1 MKKLISALVVL
12 FCMISSTYAF
22 SLAFGAR
29 GILGKDMDS
38 LSSLNVNNVFNSET
52 SAGFGAY
59 VNLGLFGGLGVQGE
73 VNVNMK
79 NVMLIPYTNIPVQY
93 DYASKLIDVPVMLW
107 LQLSLWKF
115 SVGVGLGPN
124 FSFDLNPF
132 FNVTNGFTVNNLT
145 TNGYTYGAVG
155 GADVKFYF
163 TKHIGLVASARVIF
177 DIGKGN
183 NNSLY
188 YIDSTGN
195 INFNYNIIAVTRK
208 TIYGGLGIEFKLF

>member
-1 MKKLISALVVL
+1 MKKLLSVL
-12 FCMISSTYAF
+12 LILGGMFSSTYAL
-22 SLAFGAR
+22 SLAVGAK
-29 GILGKDMDS
+29 GILGKDLGS
-38 LSSLNVNNVFNSET
+38 TNTISWNSVWNSET

-59 VNLGLFGGLGVQGE
+59 VNLSLFGGLGVQGE

-79 NVMLIPYTNIPVQY
+79 KVVLYPYTNVPVAY
-93 DYASKLIDVPVMLW
+93 DYGTTLIDVPVMLW

-115 SVGVGLGPN
+115 SVGIGLGPN

-132 FNVTNGFTVNNLT
+132 FNVQNGFTVNNLT
-145 TNGYTYGAVG
+145 ANGYTYGAVA

-183 NNSLY
+183 NNSMF
-188 YIDSTGN
+188 YIDTTGN
-195 INFNYNIIAVTRK
+195 LNINYNIIEVTRK
-208 TIYGGLGIEFKLF
+208 VAYGGLGLEFKLF